1 MNADLNHLLR
11 ATSRSFYLTLRVLPR
26 AVRPQIGLAYLLAR
40 TTDTIADTEIVPL
53 EQRLAALAALRARI
67 LSSRRREEADAT
79 DDVVPPPH
87 VGGYTPL
94 DFGALAQQQG
104 LPAERIL
111 LERVEDSLALLRTL
125 SAEDLA
131 LVRKV
136 IDTITGGQELD
147 LMRFGDGINQLV
159 KTPALTP
166 ARSPGE
172 RENAPQPAANPP
184 PPNSSQRG
192 NKEHPLLGERAGVRA
207 GLPTPI
213 TALQTDAELD
223 DYTYR
228 VAGCVG
234 EFWTKMCRAHIFP
247 AAKLDDAQLLADGV
261 RFGKGLQ
268 LVNILRDLPR
278 DLQQGRCYIPMERLA
293 RVNLKPEDLLRPE
306 SEKEFRLVY
315 DELLDRAEAHLA
327 AGWVYTNTIPQNQW
341 RVRLACAWPILIGV
355 RTIQL
360 LRSGNPLDPA
370 QRIKISRADVRG
382 VLWRSAVRVPFPGAF
397 RNLWRR

>member
-1 MNADLNHLLR
+1 MNSDLNHLLR

-40 TTDTIADTEIVPL
+40 TTDTIADTEIIPL

-67 LSSRRREEADAT
+67 LGGRRREEADAFAA
-79 DDVVPPPH
+79 VPPPPH

-94 DFGALAQQQG
+94 DFGELAKQQG
-104 LPAERIL
+104 LPAERTL

-131 LVRKV
+131 LVRQV
-136 IDTITGGQELD
+136 IATITSGQELD
-147 LMRFGDGINQLV
+147 LKRFAGIP
-159 KTPALTP
+159 KPPEGGTPNL
-166 ARSPGE
+166 
-172 RENAPQPAANPP
+172 
-184 PPNSSQRG
+184 
-192 NKEHPLLGERAGVRA
+192 
-207 GLPTPI
+207 I
-213 TALQTDAELD
+213 ALQTDAELD

-234 EFWTKMCRAHIFP
+234 EFWTKMCRAHLFP
-247 AAKLDDAQLLADGV
+247 DAKLADAQLLADGV

-293 RVNLKPEDLLRPE
+293 RVDLKPEELLRPE
-306 SEKEFRLVY
+306 TEKKFRPAY
-315 DELLDRAEAHLA
+315 DELLAQAEAHLA
-327 AGWVYTNTIPQNQW
+327 AGWNYTNTIPSNQW

-355 RTIQL
+355 RTIDL
-360 LRSGNPLDPA
+360 LRAGNPLDPV
-370 QRIKISRADVRG
+370 QRIKISRAEVRG
-382 VLWRSAVRVPFPGAF
+382 ILWRSALRVPAPGAF